1 MAPIPAAAA
10 ATIAA
15 YSAIG
20 SAVIGAVAAI
30 SSGMQQKKAAELNA
44 NIARGQ
50 AEQARKAA
58 EERADMYRR
67 NAARRMATMRAR
79 MGASG
84 IEMETGSPLLA
95 LMDSASEAK
104 RDELRILHGGE
115 AQAWAFEQESKA
127 QTFAGANAMTAA
139 WGQAG
144 SSLLAGVSKAYG
156 SYRTGGKG

>member
-1 MAPIPAAAA
+1 MAPP
-10 ATIAA
+10 
-15 YSAIG
+15 
-20 SAVIGAVAAI
+20 VIMAVAAVASAAVGAASAI
-30 SSGMQQKKAAELNA
+30 SSGMQQKKAAQLNA

-127 QTFAGANAMTAA
+127 QTFAGKNAMTAA

-144 SSLLAGVSKAYG
+144 SSLLSGASRAYRA
-156 SYRTGGKG
+156 YRTGG